1 MKKSDLNIFIQYF
14 SIQKILY
21 LFVLLIPIISSGQTD
36 NYWSRN
42 FNEES
47 SLLSGA
53 VVGGGAGASAIFY
66 NPASISEIK
75 ESKLSLNAS
84 LFSFEFLNSKNALG
98 DKIDFYDSRGYV
110 IPRFFSY
117 MIKLK
122 EMPGWS
128 FEIAFLNNANF
139 LTESVNYIDKDI
151 DILTHLPGTERYTAF
166 VKYSNKLRDDWFG
179 IGSSR
184 VISDRLSIGTSM
196 FVTSKTLEY
205 SYMIDI
211 EAGKNNETIDNL
223 SEIPY
228 FSANYTEQ
236 EYLRFSDYRV
246 LWKLGILYKTDQ
258 FGVGLNITTPSFGN
272 IYSDGKRLLRK
283 KSQSNISDPET
294 GDQIPNYFITDYK
307 EKKEVKVNSKSPMS
321 IAVGFTWHNPENDK
335 ILYTTIEYYSKI
347 DPYRMVEANESEN
360 LAVGAIFEDIDFIE
374 EEWLTFVTGAKPV
387 FNASIGYRWV
397 VSETVMI
404 LSGFRTDF
412 SYTKNLNYAPYVQHK
427 TINNFVLDKYH
438 LTSGLTIKIFGHDFI
453 AGLQYTIGHEKGQ
466 KQFVNLSDPIE
477 FNYDELKALQGTRTN
492 SMKTTLN
499 SVSLYFGATINFGE

>member
-1 MKKSDLNIFIQYF
+1 MQKVFFIFIF
-14 SIQKILY
+14 FIP
-21 LFVLLIPIISSGQTD
+21 LLLSGQTD

-84 LFSFEFLNSKNALG
+84 LFSFEFLNAKNALG
-98 DKIDFYDSRGYV
+98 ENIDFYADRGYV

-117 MIKLK
+117 MVKLK

-139 LTESVNYIDKDI
+139 LTESANYIDKDI
-151 DILTHLPGTERYTAF
+151 DILTHMPGTERYTAF

-179 IGSSR
+179 IGSSH
-184 VISDRLSIGTSM
+184 IINDRLSIGTSM
-196 FVTSKTLEY
+196 FVTAKTQEY
-205 SYMIDI
+205 SYMTDI
-211 EAGKNNETIDNL
+211 EAGTNSSNFDNL
-223 SEIPY
+223 SETPY
-228 FSANYTEQ
+228 FSATYTEQ
-236 EYLRFSDYRV
+236 EYLKFNDYRV
-246 LWKLGILYKTDQ
+246 LWKLGILYKTNQ
-258 FGVGLNITTPSFGN
+258 LGIGLNITTPSFGN

-283 KSQSNISDPET
+283 RSQSNISDPET

-307 EKKEVKVNSKSPMS
+307 EKKEVHVDSKSPMS
-321 IAVGFTWHNPENDK
+321 IAMGFTWHNPDNDK
-335 ILYTTIEYYSKI
+335 ILYSTIEYFAKI
-347 DPYRMVEANESEN
+347 DPYRMIEANESEN
-360 LAVGAIFEDIDFIE
+360 IAIGPIPEDTDYIE
-374 EEWLTFVTGAKPV
+374 EEWLTFIDGAKPV

-397 VSETVMI
+397 VSEKVMI

-412 SYTKNLNYAPYVQHK
+412 SSTKNLDYDPYIQHK
-427 TINNFVLDKYH
+427 TINNFKLDKYH
-438 LTSGLTIKIFGHDFI
+438 ITSGLTIKIRGNDFI
-453 AGLQYTIGHEKGQ
+453 AGLQYTIGHEEGQ
-466 KQFVNLSDPIE
+466 KQFVNLSDPVE
-477 FNYDELKALQGTRTN
+477 FNYDEMKALQGTRTN